1 MSGLEG
7 ARKCSRCPK
16 GLLSIWTVWGRA
28 GRRAC
33 DGGFQF
39 EYSVEEH
46 AKKNIDANDMN
57 DWARTAYPLSVPQL
71 AFRSPERLS
80 SSSRSLYF

>member
-7 ARKCSRCPK
+7 TRKCRGRVR
-16 GLLSIWTVWGRA
+16 GLLSIWTVRGRA
-28 GRRAC
+28 RRRAC

-39 EYSVEEH
+39 KYSVEEH
-46 AKKNIDANDMN
+46 AKKKIDANDRN